1 VKLVRSKQG
10 FEAAPAFLS
19 DLIDTLTMRG
29 RALLGQQQSQ
39 EIASRETLSVLGE
52 MLISRRGEASG
63 VALAQTLLAGYAA
76 AEPAERLAF
85 LQDLAERFG
94 PDQSRVDKAIEAVR
108 SNAGANAL
116 EELHAAAEPR
126 RQELIRR
133 LNLAAGGTSALVR
146 MREDVLGY
154 LPEHPE
160 LKCVDMDFVHLLSS
174 WFNRGFL
181 VLRPIDWNTPA
192 NILEKII
199 RYEAVHAIQDW
210 NDLRSRLQPE
220 DRRCYGFFHPQLVDE
235 PLIFVEVALT
245 REIPEAVAPLLDQSR
260 LPIAASDA
268 TTAVFY
274 SISNT
279 QKGLGGVSFGNF
291 LIKQVVE
298 DLKRE
303 LPNLKAFV
311 TLSPVPGFARWLE
324 RARQSENESLG
335 SATKDALR
343 VLETPGWH
351 ADPAGREQVRGALLS
366 AAASYFL
373 NAKDPKGRPV
383 DPVARF
389 HLGNGARL
397 ERLDF
402 LGDVSAKGL
411 KQSHGLMVN
420 YLYALDEI
428 EKNHEAFAEKGVV
441 AAAPA
446 VRKALRADPSS
457 RDLVPSS

>member
-1 VKLVRSKQG
+1 
-10 FEAAPAFLS
+10 
-19 DLIDTLTMRG
+19 
-29 RALLGQQQSQ
+29 
-39 EIASRETLSVLGE
+39 
-52 MLISRRGEASG
+52 
-63 VALAQTLLAGYAA
+63 
-76 AEPAERLAF
+76 
-85 LQDLAERFG
+85 
-94 PDQSRVDKAIEAVR
+94 
-108 SNAGANAL
+108 
-116 EELHAAAEPR
+116 
-126 RQELIRR
+126 
-133 LNLAAGGTSALVR
+133 
-146 MREDVLGY
+146 
-154 LPEHPE
+154 
-160 LKCVDMDFVHLLSS
+160 
-174 WFNRGFL
+174 
-181 VLRPIDWNTPA
+181 
-192 NILEKII
+192 
-199 RYEAVHAIQDW
+199 
-210 NDLRSRLQPE
+210 
-220 DRRCYGFFHPQLVDE
+220 
-235 PLIFVEVALT
+235 
-245 REIPEAVAPLLDQSR
+245 
-260 LPIAASDA
+260 
-268 TTAVFY
+268 
-274 SISNT
+274 
-279 QKGLGGVSFGNF
+279 
-291 LIKQVVE
+291 VVE